1 MSYEIIPLPEFERQ
15 VKRLRKKY
23 RHIKKDLLDLEKVLL
38 ANPRA
43 GDSIPGLRGK
53 VYKLRL
59 ASSDL
64 ERGKS
69 GGFRVIYCF
78 IQPDNNIYLLTIYPK
93 SETENIRVAEIVKLL
108 KQHGLW

>member
-23 RHIKKDLLDLEKVLL
+23 RNIKSDLIVLQQVL
-38 ANPRA
+38 QSNPQS
-43 GDSIPGLRGK
+43 GDPIPGLRGK

-64 ERGKS
+64 TRGKS
-69 GGFRVIYCF
+69 GGYRVIYYF
-78 IQPDNNIYLLTIYPK
+78 IHSDSHIYLLTIYFWVLCWDVCG
-93 SETENIRVAEIVKLL
+93 E
-108 KQHGLW
+108 